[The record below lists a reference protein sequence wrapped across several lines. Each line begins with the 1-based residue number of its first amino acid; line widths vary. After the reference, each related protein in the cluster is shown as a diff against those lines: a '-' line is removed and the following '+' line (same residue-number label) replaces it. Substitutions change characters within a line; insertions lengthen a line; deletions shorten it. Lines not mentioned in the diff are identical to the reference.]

1 MAEVVWVL
9 DSFYGHER
17 DAISTT
23 LGDFR
28 GAAGVQPEER
38 EVLLAALEDFRRH
51 NLDFVDTYL
60 FRHAQASGKPRI
72 CTFDETH
79 FRRLGAELEPL

>member
-1 MAEVVWVL
+1 ML
-9 DSFYGHER
+9 DSSYGYER

-28 GAAGVQPEER
+28 GTAGVPPEER
-38 EVLLAALEDFRRH
+38 EVLPATLEDFRRH
-51 NLDFVDTYL
+51 HLDFVDAYL
-60 FRHAQASGKPRI
+60 FRHAQASGKHRI